1 MQVPQH
7 HPADINPSYKRPR
20 LAMEPRQDLMIPL
33 KIDTSTTVEVKKVRS
48 LGYTIIQSI
57 DICL

>member
-1 MQVPQH
+1 
-7 HPADINPSYKRPR
+7 
-20 LAMEPRQDLMIPL
+20 MEPRQDLMIPL